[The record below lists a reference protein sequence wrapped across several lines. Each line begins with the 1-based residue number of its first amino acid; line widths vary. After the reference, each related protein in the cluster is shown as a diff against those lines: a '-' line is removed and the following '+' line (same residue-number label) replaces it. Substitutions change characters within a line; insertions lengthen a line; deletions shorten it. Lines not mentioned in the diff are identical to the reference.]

1 MEEFTCAIYG
11 HPRETSINTV
21 RGIILR
27 KMIGESEQLTSKSNV
42 DLSKLPPCRDN
53 LLPHI
58 YRVNHRLACYKRAHQ
73 AMFNHPSPYNDQQGW
88 ERLEDG
94 TLEPLWSTGP
104 ILPPSLIDIVERTT
118 VETENDADN
127 ETEIQ
132 EIDYSELFEEDD
144 N

>member
-1 MEEFTCAIYG
+1 
-11 HPRETSINTV
+11 
-21 RGIILR
+21 
-27 KMIGESEQLTSKSNV
+27 
-42 DLSKLPPCRDN
+42 
-53 LLPHI
+53 
-58 YRVNHRLACYKRAHQ
+58 
-73 AMFNHPSPYNDQQGW
+73 MFNHPSPYNDQQGW

>member
-1 MEEFTCAIYG
+1 M
-11 HPRETSINTV
+11 S
-21 RGIILR
+21 
-27 KMIGESEQLTSKSNV
+27 
-42 DLSKLPPCRDN
+42 
-53 LLPHI
+53 
-58 YRVNHRLACYKRAHQ
+58 
-73 AMFNHPSPYNDQQGW
+73 
-88 ERLEDG
+88 LENG
-94 TLEPLWSTGP
+94 TLEPLWSTRP